1 MSTTALVMG
10 CATMDSVS
18 VTRATMAPAAV
29 YIQAVCQV
37 EAFRI
42 AMIMVCALMGFAS
55 VIQDGLGR
63 PVIRIRRKNKKK
75 NV

>member
-1 MSTTALVMG
+1 MEN
-10 CATMDSVS
+10 VS
-18 VTRATMAPAAV
+18 VTRAIMALAAV
-29 YIQAVCQV
+29 YIQVVCQV
-37 EAFRI
+37 EMFRT

-55 VIQDGLGR
+55 VIQDGLGM